1 MKDVIY
7 NKEKQEEF
15 MKQVKIEIE
24 NSQTLT
30 PLKKR
35 EMWKVIKETRFPIFL
50 GLLVSIEG
58 FLEVCSGAFQL
69 STISLLRTGVY
80 IKMT

>member
-15 MKQVKIEIE
+15 MKQVKKEIE

-50 GLLVSIEG
+50 GLLVTIEG
-58 FLEVCSGAFQL
+58 FLEVCSGAF
-69 STISLLRTGVY
+69 
-80 IKMT
+80 

>member
-50 GLLVSIEG
+50 GLLVTIEG
-58 FLEVCSGAFQL
+58 FLEVCSGAF
-69 STISLLRTGVY
+69 
-80 IKMT
+80 